1 MKSGENMKISNNID
15 DNIRE
20 FKRVYSDCS
29 DIKMQEMYVGKNGK
43 LKCFLAYIEVTLPVV
58 SLRTVH
64 FQAFRF
70 SHDD

>member
-1 MKSGENMKISNNID
+1 MKISNNID

-43 LKCFLAYIEVTLPVV
+43 LKCFLA
-58 SLRTVH
+58 
-64 FQAFRF
+64 
-70 SHDD
+70 